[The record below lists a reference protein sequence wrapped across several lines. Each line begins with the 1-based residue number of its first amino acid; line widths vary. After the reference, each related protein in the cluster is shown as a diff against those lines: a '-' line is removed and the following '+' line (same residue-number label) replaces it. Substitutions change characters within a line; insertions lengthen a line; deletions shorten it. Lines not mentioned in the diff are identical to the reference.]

1 MQTLQILQ
9 NKKEIIQKIYMNY
22 KHSRIISVLCN
33 PTNADGKMA
42 KLHPKISRHYSTITT
57 GILKE
62 LNCK

>member
-42 KLHPKISRHYSTITT
+42 KLHPK
-57 GILKE
+57 
-62 LNCK
+62 